1 MAGKILIVDDVA
13 TNRIVLKVKL
23 SGARYD
29 TIQASTG
36 EEALRLIAQES
47 PDLVLL
53 DVQLPDMSGIDICRA
68 IKSDPTTLQ
77 MPVIVIT
84 AFPSTEI
91 RLEAL
96 RAGADDFMVKPFD
109 ELVLLARLRSLMRA
123 SETDDELVQRES
135 TYREL
140 GLGEV
145 PVPGIEPPFQVCLV
159 AQNREA
165 ALAWKTALARQLPH
179 GNLTILDRDEVL
191 SAAAAPRSPDA
202 FVIAADIGRPGEGLR
217 LMSELRSRTASRY
230 AVICIAVPDS
240 ARETSAVALDLGA
253 SDLLPVNLSTPEAA
267 EEAALRLT
275 AHVTRKRRH
284 DQSRDLVADGLR
296 LALIDPLTGLYNR
309 RYAMPHVARLAER
322 SEVTGRPFAVMVLDL
337 DHFKSVNDTYGHA
350 AGDAVLVEVAR
361 RLAANLRQV
370 DLVARVG
377 GEEFLV
383 AMPETTLDNARIAAE
398 RLCRVMEQS
407 PIVVPDGRA
416 IPITVSIGLALGGG
430 LAEPAPV
437 ADVITQAD
445 RALLGSKASGRNQV
459 KIFNLPV
466 AS

>member
-23 SGARYD
+23 SGARYE

-36 EEALRLIAQES
+36 TEALRLIAQES

-53 DVQLPDMSGIDICRA
+53 DVQLPDMSGIDICRT
-68 IKSDPTTLQ
+68 IKADSTTAQ
-77 MPVIVIT
+77 IPVIMIS
-84 AFPSTEI
+84 AFPSAQT

-96 RAGADDFMVKPFD
+96 RAGADDFLVKPFD
-109 ELVLLARLRSLMRA
+109 EMVLLARLRSLMRA
-123 SETDDELVQRES
+123 AETDEELVQRES

-140 GLGEV
+140 GLGEA
-145 PVPGIEPPFQVCLV
+145 PVPDIEPPAQICLV
-159 AQNREA
+159 AASREA
-165 ALAWKTALARQLPH
+165 ALAWKSALAHHLPQVR
-179 GNLTILDRDEVL
+179 LTILNRDEVL

-202 FVIAADIGRPGEGLR
+202 YVIAADISRPGEGLR
-217 LMSELRSRTASRY
+217 LMSELRSRAASRY
-230 AVICIAVPDS
+230 AVVCIAVADS

-253 SDLLPVNLSTPEAA
+253 SDLLAVNLSTPEAA

-275 AHVTRKRRH
+275 THIARKRRH
-284 DQSRDLVADGLR
+284 DRSRDLVADGLR

-309 RYAMPHVARLAER
+309 RYAMPHIARLAER
-322 SEVTGRPFAVMVLDL
+322 AQITARPFAVMVLDL

-350 AGDAVLVEVAR
+350 AGDDVLVEVAR
-361 RLAANLRQV
+361 RLSANLRQV

-377 GEEFLV
+377 GEEFLI
-383 AMPETTLDNARIAAE
+383 AMPETSLEHARIAAE
-398 RLCRVMEQS
+398 RLCRVMEQT
-407 PIVVPDGRA
+407 PITVADGRA

-430 LAEPAPV
+430 V
-437 ADVITQAD
+437 ADTQPITDVITQAD

-459 KIFNLPV
+459 RVFNLSV